1 MLVEHSKYKVQ
12 LYQLQ
17 EQIADPDISDSV
29 RLEARKESENLQ
41 AKMFTIEQRNK
52 HIMSIQPKY

>member
-1 MLVEHSKYKVQ
+1 MLVEHSKLKIQ

-17 EQIADPDISDSV
+17 EQLAESETPDQV
-29 RLEARKESENLQ
+29 RLEARKQSESLQ